1 MLTKNTSFIY
11 HYIKLNQNIAFTVY
25 ILIKIHI
32 YIHQYRQYSIWI
44 IAYKSYQD
52 NEVLLNSIWQEIVI
66 IVNKATTSLDRKH
79 YLCFTWGKQSFP
91 FFQIEAVMS
100 AYDFHMQSG
109 EKYCSF
115 LKPMYIVHENSLRLL
130 WCIHMIKIRKNI
142 WCHWYITQYLYKFR
156 RGETIIKKQGWELN
170 IKRRAYSLL
179 SLFLCITLIHSFEV

>member
-1 MLTKNTSFIY
+1 MV
-11 HYIKLNQNIAFTVY
+11 Q
-25 ILIKIHI
+25 I
-32 YIHQYRQYSIWI
+32 YINIDNTIYEFIT
-44 IAYKSYQD
+44 YKSNQD

-79 YLCFTWGKQSFP
+79 YLCFTWGKQSFS

-109 EKYCSF
+109 ELYCSF
-115 LKPMYIVHENSLRLL
+115 LNRCTLFMKTLCVFCGVFTWLKLE
-130 WCIHMIKIRKNI
+130 KNI

>member
-1 MLTKNTSFIY
+1 MFSSNHLHFY
-11 HYIKLNQNIAFTVY
+11 HGTD
-25 ILIKIHI
+25 
-32 YIHQYRQYSIWI
+32 IHQYRQYNIWI
-44 IAYKSYQD
+44 ITYKSNQD

-79 YLCFTWGKQSFP
+79 YLCFTWGKQSFS
-91 FFQIEAVMS
+91 FFPNRSRYVCLWFSYAIGRVILL
-100 AYDFHMQSG
+100 F
-109 EKYCSF
+109 F
-115 LKPMYIVHENSLRLL
+115 KPIYIVHENSLRLL